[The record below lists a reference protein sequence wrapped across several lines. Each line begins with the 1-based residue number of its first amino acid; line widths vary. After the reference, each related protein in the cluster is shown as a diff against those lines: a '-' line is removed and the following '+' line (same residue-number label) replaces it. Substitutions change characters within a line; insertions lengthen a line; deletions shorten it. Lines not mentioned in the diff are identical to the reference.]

1 MKEVNEMP
9 TEGQFVAV
17 YTYNGKIWSGT
28 YLWDDEGL
36 AKEYCIYED
45 GFVRVGG
52 MGDHG
57 SLPWVFNEGIDAK
70 FFVEV

>member
-17 YTYNGKIWSGT
+17 YTYNGNVWSGT
-28 YLWDDEGL
+28 YAWDADIIT
-36 AKEYCIYED
+36 EYFLYSDDFEPICGTGEY
-45 GFVRVGG
+45 RY
-52 MGDHG
+52 
-57 SLPWVFNEGIDAK
+57 LPWICNEGTYPK